1 MRSVSEK
8 SEFCRRV
15 LDSVEAIIACSGDSL
30 DIKALAD
37 NLSGLVESENGVQCL
52 PRGLWRMLVERLD
65 YMLALPPLA
74 ADDARKLRREILLY
88 ENERL
93 DDMPSFL

>member
-15 LDSVEAIIACSGDSL
+15 LEAVEAISACTGDSL
-30 DIKALAD
+30 DIKALTD
-37 NLSGLVESENGVQCL
+37 NLSNLVESKNGVQCL
-52 PRGLWRMLVERLD
+52 PRGMWRVLVERLD
-65 YMLALPPLA
+65 HMLALPPLA

-88 ENERL
+88 ENERF